1 MSQSDEHLVQRARR
15 GNKTAFGQLVEQ
27 HHPAALQVALRLVN
41 DRDMAR
47 QIVQEAFLQA
57 YLSLDRLQKNTA
69 FKSWLYGIVSNLCR
83 QHLRQNR
90 QWRERSEWIRDT
102 YGPGPDPYTIFET
115 RDLHQQVL
123 KAIDDLPPQ
132 TRRATLSFYYQR
144 MSLKEI
150 AALLDVSIGT
160 VKQHLHRAR
169 TRLKEPLR
177 PLYREYFATP
187 KWEKSMITLHIAAIV
202 HHPNARADVILSD
215 ETGQHNLSLPVDT
228 TTAQA
233 LILAL
238 SNSPAPG
245 LYILTQRL
253 IETLG
258 ATLESVTLKQLP
270 ENIPYAEL
278 TFKQN
283 TKTKRLDAHPEEAL
297 ALAASTGA
305 PITAKPEILEI
316 SNRTNDALA
325 LGQPAVSVALT
336 DDSIKGKIVGKNG
349 RNIITYEIL
358 TGVKLIVNATPQ
370 TVYIVCSDSQKREIA
385 KRALSELI
393 SLRRINPN
401 RVAKA
406 VANAKKTLI
415 SDATQPVDDIKL
427 FFILPEGRP
436 PEVITVSNEQ
446 VKKRFIGSQG
456 RNALAFEAA
465 TGVQA
470 FITDAIPKKIAIWS
484 SDTDKLEVARLALEQ
499 IVAKENINP
508 DLITEI
514 VSSCKAQH
522 YSVVVNSAS

>member
-1 MSQSDEHLVQRARR
+1 MSQFDEHLVQRARK
-15 GNKTAFGQLVEQ
+15 GDKTAFGQLVEQ
-27 HHPAALQVALRLVN
+27 HHPSALRVAMRLVN
-41 DRDMAR
+41 DSDMAR
-47 QIVQEAFLQA
+47 QLVQEALLQA
-57 YLSLDRLQKNTA
+57 YLSLDQLKKNTA
-69 FKSWLYGIVSNLCR
+69 FKSWLYGIVLNLCR

-90 QWRERSEWIRDT
+90 QWRERSDWIRDT
-102 YGPGPDPYTIFET
+102 YDPCPDPGTVFEA

-132 TRRATLSFYYQR
+132 TRRATLSFYYQH
-144 MSLKEI
+144 MSLKEV

-215 ETGQHNLSLPVDT
+215 ETGQHNLSLSVDAT
-228 TTAQA
+228 SAQA
-233 LILAL
+233 LILAV
-238 SNSPAPG
+238 SNRPAPG
-245 LYILTQRL
+245 LHILTQRL
-253 IETLG
+253 IDTLG

-283 TKTKRLDAHPEEAL
+283 TRIKSLNAHPGEAL

-305 PITAKPEILEI
+305 PITAQPEILEI
-316 SNRTNDALA
+316 SNRANDALA
-325 LGQPAVSVALT
+325 LSQPAVSVPLT

-370 TVYIVCSDSQKREIA
+370 TVHIVCSDSQKREIA

-393 SLRRINPN
+393 SLHRINPN

-415 SDATQPVDDIKL
+415 SDATQPIDDVKL
-427 FFILPEGRP
+427 FFTLPEGRP

-470 FITDAIPKKIAIWS
+470 FIADALPKKIAIWS
-484 SDTDKLEVARLALEQ
+484 SDTDKLEVARLALER
-499 IVAKENINP
+499 IVAKETINP
-508 DLITEI
+508 DIITEI

-522 YSVVVNSAS
+522 YLRA

>member
-1 MSQSDEHLVQRARR
+1 MSQSDEHLVQRARK

-27 HHPAALQVALRLVN
+27 HHPAAIQVAMRLVN
-41 DRDMAR
+41 DSDMAR
-47 QIVQEAFLQA
+47 QLVQEALLQA
-57 YLSLDRLQKNTA
+57 YLSLDQLKKNTA
-69 FKSWLYGIVSNLCR
+69 FKSWLYGIVLNLCR

-123 KAIDDLPPQ
+123 KAIDDLPSQ

-177 PLYREYFATP
+177 PLYREYFAAP

-215 ETGQHNLSLPVDT
+215 ETGQHNLSLSVDAT
-228 TTAQA
+228 SAQA
-233 LILAL
+233 LILAV

-253 IETLG
+253 IDTLG
-258 ATLESVTLKQLP
+258 ATLESVTLKQLS

-278 TFKQN
+278 TLKRDNQI
-283 TKTKRLDAHPEEAL
+283 KRLDAHPGEAL
-297 ALAASTGA
+297 ALATSTGA
-305 PITAKPEILEI
+305 PITAQPEILEI
-316 SNRTNDALA
+316 SNLTNDALA

-349 RNIITYEIL
+349 RNIITFQIL

-370 TVYIVCSDSQKREIA
+370 IVHIVCSDSQKREIA
-385 KRALSELI
+385 KRALSDLI
-393 SLRRINPN
+393 SWHRINPN
-401 RVAKA
+401 RIAKA
-406 VANAKKTLI
+406 VANAKKALI
-415 SDATQPVDDIKL
+415 SDATQPTDDVKL
-427 FFILPEGRP
+427 FFTLPEERP
-436 PEVITVSNEQ
+436 PAVIAVSNDQ
-446 VKKRFIGSQG
+446 AQKRFIGAHG

-465 TGVQA
+465 TGVHA
-470 FITDAIPKKIAIWS
+470 FITDAIQKKIAIWS
-484 SDTDKLEVARLALEQ
+484 SDTDKLEVARLALER
-499 IVAKENINP
+499 IISKENINP
-508 DLITEI
+508 DIITEI

-522 YSVVVNSAS
+522 YLRA